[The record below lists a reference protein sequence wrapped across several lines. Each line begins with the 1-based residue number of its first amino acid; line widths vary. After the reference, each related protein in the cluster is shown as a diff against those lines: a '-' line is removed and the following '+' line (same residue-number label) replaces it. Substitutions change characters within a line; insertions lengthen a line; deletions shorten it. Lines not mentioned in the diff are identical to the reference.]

1 MMGIYFFANVG
12 SSNVMLR
19 PLHCVLPD
27 TNNATKPIIIT
38 PNKTTKRKFFSFFMA
53 FFDTNLPI
61 QSENYR

>member
-1 MMGIYFFANVG
+1 
-12 SSNVMLR
+12 MLR

-27 TNNATKPIIIT
+27 TNNATKTIIIT